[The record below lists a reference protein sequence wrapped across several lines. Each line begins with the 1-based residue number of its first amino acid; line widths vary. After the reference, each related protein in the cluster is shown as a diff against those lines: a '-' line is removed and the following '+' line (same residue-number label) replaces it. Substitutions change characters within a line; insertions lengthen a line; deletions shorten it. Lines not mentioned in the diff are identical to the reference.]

1 VWEASGEWRM
11 LVERCYHALDLSRIQ
26 FRDVDHRCPLATT
39 NVAVVQVAVGIC
51 LLAALEL
58 AAEAVIVTG
67 VVVVAAAIAAE
78 LTKEEEAARDQC
90 TFLYVQCKQRGWRS
104 TQGWNCYECLR
115 NCQGQKEWPFHL
127 CGPSIR

>member
-1 VWEASGEWRM
+1 M

-26 FRDVDHRCPLATT
+26 FRDVDHRCSLATT
-39 NVAVVQVAVGIC
+39 KVAVVLVAVGIC

-67 VVVVAAAIAAE
+67 LVVVAAAIVVE
-78 LTKEEEAARDQC
+78 LTKEDAAARDQC
-90 TFLYVQCKQRGWRS
+90 TFLYVQCQQRGWRS
-104 TQGWNCYECLR
+104 APGWNCYECLR